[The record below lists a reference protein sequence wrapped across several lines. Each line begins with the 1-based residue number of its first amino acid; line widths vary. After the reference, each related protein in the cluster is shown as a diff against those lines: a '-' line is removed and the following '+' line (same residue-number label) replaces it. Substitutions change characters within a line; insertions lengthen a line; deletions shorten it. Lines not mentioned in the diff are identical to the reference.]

1 MRGERRRR
9 ETQVVRV
16 HFALVGD
23 GNEHVEKIVTS
34 LVVVDDGV
42 VLVCGCSCLGD
53 GSRSIMTTRKTF
65 NSVLV
70 SLASFSKIFFATFF
84 VHTLNSNSFVF
95 DLTIFIG
102 FSPQETFRTRTREGQ
117 RENEPNVFS
126 IDQPPRLP
134 PICLARCLYSH
145 FFDFEEEKQ
154 TFYINKRENWNKKRE
169 KTSKGGKRTRDGK
182 GSF

>member
-34 LVVVDDGV
+34 LVVDDGV

-53 GSRSIMTTRKTF
+53 GARSMTTRKTF

-70 SLASFSKIFFATFF
+70 SLASFSKKTFRDICT
-84 VHTLNSNSFVF
+84 HPKLKLNSFVF
-95 DLTIFIG
+95 RPHYFY
-102 FSPQETFRTRTREGQ
+102 QFRHKKRFELEREKDRERTNRTSF
-117 RENEPNVFS
+117 RS
-126 IDQPPRLP
+126 ILP
-134 PICLARCLYSH
+134 PAYLRSVLRAAFTL
-145 FFDFEEEKQ
+145 
-154 TFYINKRENWNKKRE
+154 
-169 KTSKGGKRTRDGK
+169 TS
-182 GSF
+182 F